1 MKKIF
6 LLFCISVLLITI
18 GWFVAHKNQS
28 SKALSD
34 LKKKAFDES
43 LEGKNLKD
51 GDIIFQTSLSSQSKA
66 IQLAT
71 GSKYSH
77 CGIIFKQGDDFFVI
91 EAIQPVKSTP
101 LMKWIERGENGKFVV
116 KRLKN
121 AEEVLN
127 EKALLKMKD
136 IGNQFTGKDYDINF
150 EWSDNKIY
158 CSELIWKIYKRGA
171 GLEIGKLEKIK
182 DYDFTNP
189 KVQQK
194 AKERYGNN
202 IPEEEMVISPVA
214 IFNSPLLFT
223 VASNE

>member
-1 MKKIF
+1 M
-6 LLFCISVLLITI
+6 VLWVHTP
-18 GWFVAHKNQS
+18 VDA
-28 SKALSD
+28 ALS
-34 LKKKAFDES
+34 
-43 LEGKNLKD
+43 KNCSGSNEYTEDKD
-51 GDIIFQTSLSSQSKA
+51 
-66 IQLAT
+66 
-71 GSKYSH
+71 
-77 CGIIFKQGDDFFVI
+77 
-91 EAIQPVKSTP
+91 
-101 LMKWIERGENGKFVV
+101 
-116 KRLKN
+116 
-121 AEEVLN
+121 

>member
-1 MKKIF
+1 MVQAI
-6 LLFCISVLLITI
+6 LPRAYRQYSL
-18 GWFVAHKNQS
+18 
-28 SKALSD
+28 ALPRS
-34 LKKKAFDES
+34 
-43 LEGKNLKD
+43 G
-51 GDIIFQTSLSSQSKA
+51 
-66 IQLAT
+66 
-71 GSKYSH
+71 
-77 CGIIFKQGDDFFVI
+77 
-91 EAIQPVKSTP
+91 
-101 LMKWIERGENGKFVV
+101 
-116 KRLKN
+116 
-121 AEEVLN
+121 
-127 EKALLKMKD
+127 
-136 IGNQFTGKDYDINF
+136 
-150 EWSDNKIY
+150 WSDNKIY